1 MGVKV
6 CNYNGTRKQQ
16 TNTGDRQMTNAKDE
30 ARTEEWFAIKQAEID
45 AENNAMWSE
54 FEAQEAAEEIRIKQ
68 VSAWEA
74 KTQ

>member
-1 MGVKV
+1 
-6 CNYNGTRKQQ
+6 
-16 TNTGDRQMTNAKDE
+16 MTNAKDE